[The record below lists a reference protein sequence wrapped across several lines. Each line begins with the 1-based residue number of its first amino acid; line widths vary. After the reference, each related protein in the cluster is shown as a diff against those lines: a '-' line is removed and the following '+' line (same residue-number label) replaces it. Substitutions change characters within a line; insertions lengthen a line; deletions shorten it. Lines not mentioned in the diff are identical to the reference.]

1 MNRERLAKQ
10 LEVDEAKRRY
20 PYICSS
26 GKLTIGIG
34 HNLDAKGVSDRV
46 IALMLE
52 EDIDDAVAELD
63 HALPWWRQL
72 SDARQE
78 VLVNM
83 CFNMGIGTATK
94 GLLSFRNTLAAV
106 ERGDYE
112 AAARGM
118 AASKWAVQVGQRALR
133 LIKMMR
139 EG

>member
-10 LEVDEAKRRY
+10 LEVDEGKKRF
-20 PYICSS
+20 PYICTA

-34 HNLDAKGVSDRV
+34 RNLDAKGVSEKV

-52 EDIDDAVAELD
+52 EDIDDAVADLD
-63 HALPWWRQL
+63 RELPWWRQL
-72 SDARQE
+72 TDARQE

-83 CFNMGIGTATK
+83 CFNMGIGNVSK
-94 GLLSFRNTLAAV
+94 GLLSFRNTLAALK
-106 ERGDYE
+106 RGDYE
-112 AAARGM
+112 ATAQGM
-118 AASKWAVQVGQRALR
+118 EASKWAVQVGKRAQR